1 MDFRCL
7 LKPKLLP
14 LFKFSIDD
22 CDHTG
27 DHENYFKYVTEAF
40 EIDGTKYTNCTK
52 RAVSY
57 RSKNEQKPLS
67 KLSKISFLLS
77 DGESFFR
84 LNHKKISDESGKEN
98 IDPKYS

>member
-1 MDFRCL
+1 M
-7 LKPKLLP
+7 KSKMSSS
-14 LFKFSIDD
+14 FKFSIDD

-40 EIDGTKYTNCTK
+40 EFDGTKYTNCTK

-57 RSKNEQKPLS
+57 RSKNEHKPLS
-67 KLSKISFLLS
+67 KLSEISFLLS
-77 DGESFFR
+77 DGENFFR
-84 LNHKKISDESGKEN
+84 LNHQKIFDGKEN

>member
-1 MDFRCL
+1 ML
-7 LKPKLLP
+7 ESKLLR

-22 CDHTG
+22 CDYTG

-40 EIDGTKYTNCTK
+40 EFDGTKYTNCTK

-57 RSKNEQKPLS
+57 RSKNEHKSLS
-67 KLSKISFLLS
+67 KLSEQSFLLS
-77 DGESFFR
+77 DGEKFFR
-84 LNHKKISDESGKEN
+84 LNHEKISDGKED